1 MKSTPQTPVYLLLLT
16 TLLLATEAFGN
27 QPNRV
32 AVKAKASE
40 EYIKSRAEDPTK
52 KIQTYHVLKGKYFG
66 GNTDDPSMEAVTFL
80 EIAENMAANL
90 RRQNFV
96 TEPDP
101 EKGDLLIMVHYG
113 ATDYD
118 ADYMELMAVD
128 SLDDLGF
135 GSGTDTSE
143 FEEFEAEEAFA
154 ADFAAMRAF
163 NEGGQ
168 MSMLFKSKLLGLEE
182 MFDDRA
188 SNQDVYEFR
197 DMVSEER
204 YFVFLVAFDLPAY
217 RKGEKKVMWTTRY
230 SMRAIGQPFDVA
242 IGELNYVAG
251 NFFGKNLDGL
261 YSRRATDDSEVRI
274 GEIEV
279 LGQEE
284 EEAPEEPTRN

>member
-1 MKSTPQTPVYLLLLT
+1 MKSAHQIPIYLLLLS
-16 TLLLATEAFGN
+16 TLLFAAEAFGAK
-27 QPNRV
+27 PNRV
-32 AVKAKASE
+32 AVKAKASP
-40 EYIKSRAEDPTK
+40 EYIKSRAEDPSN

-90 RRQNFV
+90 RRQNYL
-96 TEPDP
+96 TETDPD
-101 EKGDLLIMVHYG
+101 KGDLLIMVHYG

-118 ADYMELMAVD
+118 ADYMELMGID
-128 SLDDLGF
+128 SLEDLGF

-143 FEEFEAEEAFA
+143 FDEFEAEEAFA
-154 ADFAAMRAF
+154 ADFFAMQSF
-163 NEGGQ
+163 NEGNQ

-182 MFDDRA
+182 MFDERA

-217 RKGEKKVMWTTRY
+217 RKGEKKVLWTTRY

-261 YSRRATDDSEVRI
+261 YSRRATDDSEVKI

-284 EEAPEEPTRN
+284 EETD

>member
-1 MKSTPQTPVYLLLLT
+1 MKSAHQTPIYLLLLSA
-16 TLLLATEAFGN
+16 LLFAAEAFGAK
-27 QPNRV
+27 PNRV
-32 AVKAKASE
+32 AVKAKASPD
-40 EYIKSRAEDPTK
+40 YIKSLAEDPSN

-90 RRQNFV
+90 RRQNYL
-96 TEPDP
+96 TETDPD
-101 EKGDLLIMVHYG
+101 KGDLLIMVHYG
-113 ATDYD
+113 ATNYD
-118 ADYMELMAVD
+118 ADYMELMGID
-128 SLDDLGF
+128 SLEDLGF

-143 FEEFEAEEAFA
+143 FDEFEAEEAFA
-154 ADFAAMRAF
+154 ADFFAMQAF

-168 MSMLFKSKLLGLEE
+168 MNLLFKSKLLGLEE

-188 SNQDVYEFR
+188 SSQDIYEFR

-217 RKGEKKVMWTTRY
+217 RNGEKKVLWTTRY

-261 YSRRATDDSEVRI
+261 YSRRATDDSEVKI

-284 EEAPEEPTRN
+284 EETD

>member
-1 MKSTPQTPVYLLLLT
+1 MKSAHQTPVYLLLLS
-16 TLLLATEAFGN
+16 TLLFAVEAFGN
-27 QPNRV
+27 KPNRV

-40 EYIKSRAEDPTK
+40 EYIKSRAEDPSK
-52 KIQTYHVLKGKYFG
+52 KIQTYHVIKGKYFG

-80 EIAENMAANL
+80 EIAENMSANL
-90 RRQNFV
+90 RRQNFF
-96 TEPDP
+96 TETDPD
-101 EKGDLLIMVHYG
+101 KGDLLIMVNYG
-113 ATDYD
+113 ATNYD
-118 ADYMELMAVD
+118 ADYMELMGID
-128 SLDDLGF
+128 SLEDLGF
-135 GSGTDTSE
+135 GTETDTSE
-143 FEEFEAEEAFA
+143 FDEFEAEEAFA
-154 ADFAAMRAF
+154 ADFLAMQAF
-163 NEGGQ
+163 NEGGR
-168 MSMLFKSKLLGLEE
+168 MSMMFKSKLLGLEE

-188 SNQDVYEFR
+188 TNQDVYEFR

-261 YSRRATDDSEVRI
+261 YSRRATDESEVRI

-284 EEAPEEPTRN
+284 EEAPEAPIRN

>member
-1 MKSTPQTPVYLLLLT
+1 MKSTHQTPIYLLLLSA
-16 TLLLATEAFGN
+16 LLFTAEAFGTK
-27 QPNRV
+27 PNRV
-32 AVKAKASE
+32 AVKAKASP
-40 EYIKSRAEDPTK
+40 EYIKSRAEDPSN

-90 RRQNFV
+90 RRQNYL
-96 TEPDP
+96 TEIDPD
-101 EKGDLLIMVHYG
+101 KGDLLIMVHYG
-113 ATDYD
+113 ATNYD
-118 ADYMELMAVD
+118 ADYMELMGID

-143 FEEFEAEEAFA
+143 FDEFEAEEAFA
-154 ADFAAMRAF
+154 ADFFAMQGF
-163 NEGGQ
+163 NEGNQ

-188 SNQDVYEFR
+188 SDQDVYEFR

-217 RKGEKKVMWTTRY
+217 RKGEKKVLWTTRY

-261 YSRRATDDSEVRI
+261 YSRRATDDSEVKI

-284 EEAPEEPTRN
+284 EETD

>member
-1 MKSTPQTPVYLLLLT
+1 MKSARKTSIYLLLLSA
-16 TLLLATEAFGN
+16 LFLATQVFGAR
-27 QPNRV
+27 PNRV

-40 EYIKSRAEDPTK
+40 EYIKDRAGDPSK

-90 RRQNFV
+90 RRQNFI
-96 TEPDP
+96 TETDP

-113 ATDYD
+113 ATNYD
-118 ADYMELMAVD
+118 ADYMELMGVD
-128 SLDDLGF
+128 SLEDLGF
-135 GSGTDTSE
+135 GTGTDTSD
-143 FEEFEAEEAFA
+143 FDEFEAEEAFA
-154 ADFAAMRAF
+154 ADFFAMQAF

-168 MSMLFKSKLLGLEE
+168 MNLMFKSKLLGLEE

-217 RKGEKKVMWTTRY
+217 RKGEKKVLWTTRY

-284 EEAPEEPTRN
+284 EEETD

>member
-1 MKSTPQTPVYLLLLT
+1 MKSAHQTPVYILLLS
-16 TLLLATEAFGN
+16 TLLFAVEAFGN
-27 QPNRV
+27 KPNRV

-40 EYIKSRAEDPTK
+40 EYIKSRAEDPSK
-52 KIQTYHVLKGKYFG
+52 KIQTYHVIKGKYFG

-80 EIAENMAANL
+80 EIAENMSANL
-90 RRQNFV
+90 RRQNFF
-96 TEPDP
+96 TETDPD
-101 EKGDLLIMVHYG
+101 KGDLLIMVNYG
-113 ATDYD
+113 ATNYD
-118 ADYMELMAVD
+118 ADYMELMGID
-128 SLDDLGF
+128 SLEDLGF
-135 GSGTDTSE
+135 GTETDTSE
-143 FEEFEAEEAFA
+143 FDEFEAEEAFA
-154 ADFAAMRAF
+154 ADFLAMQAF
-163 NEGGQ
+163 NEGGR
-168 MSMLFKSKLLGLEE
+168 MSMMFKSKLLGLEE

-188 SNQDVYEFR
+188 TNQDIYEFR

-261 YSRRATDDSEVRI
+261 YSRRATDESEVRI

-284 EEAPEEPTRN
+284 AEETD

>member
-1 MKSTPQTPVYLLLLT
+1 MKSAHQTPVYLLLLS
-16 TLLLATEAFGN
+16 TLLFAVEAFGN
-27 QPNRV
+27 KPNRV

-40 EYIKSRAEDPTK
+40 EYIKSRAEDPSK
-52 KIQTYHVLKGKYFG
+52 KIQTYHVIKGKYFG

-80 EIAENMAANL
+80 EIAENMSANL
-90 RRQNFV
+90 RRQNFF
-96 TEPDP
+96 TETDPD
-101 EKGDLLIMVHYG
+101 KGDLLIMVNYG
-113 ATDYD
+113 ATNYD
-118 ADYMELMAVD
+118 ADYMELMGID
-128 SLDDLGF
+128 SLEDLGF
-135 GSGTDTSE
+135 GTETDTSE
-143 FEEFEAEEAFA
+143 FDEFEAEEAFA
-154 ADFAAMRAF
+154 ADFLAMQAF
-163 NEGGQ
+163 NEGGR
-168 MSMLFKSKLLGLEE
+168 MSMMFKSKLLGLEE

-188 SNQDVYEFR
+188 TNQDVYEFR

-284 EEAPEEPTRN
+284 AEETD

>member
-1 MKSTPQTPVYLLLLT
+1 MKSAHQTSIYLLLLSA
-16 TLLLATEAFGN
+16 LLFAAGAFGN

-32 AVKAKASE
+32 AVKAKASP
-40 EYIKSRAEDPTK
+40 EYIKSRAADPSK
-52 KIQTYHVLKGKYFG
+52 KIQTYHVIKGKYFG

-96 TEPDP
+96 AEPDP
-101 EKGDLLIMVHYG
+101 DKGDLLILVNYG

-118 ADYMELMAVD
+118 ADYMELMGVD

-135 GSGTDTSE
+135 GTETDTSE
-143 FEEFEAEEAFA
+143 FDEFEAEEAFA
-154 ADFAAMRAF
+154 ADFMAMRAF
-163 NEGGQ
+163 NEGGR

-188 SNQDVYEFR
+188 TDQDVYEFR

-284 EEAPEEPTRN
+284 AEETD

>member
-1 MKSTPQTPVYLLLLT
+1 MKSSHQTPFYLLLLSA
-16 TLLLATEAFGN
+16 LLFATAAFGDRS
-27 QPNRV
+27 NRV
-32 AVKAKASE
+32 AVKAKASP
-40 EYIKSRAEDPTK
+40 EYIKSQAADSSD
-52 KIQTYHVLKGKYFG
+52 KIQTYHVVKGRYFG
-66 GNTDDPSMEAVTFL
+66 GNTNDPSMEAVTFL
-80 EIAENMAANL
+80 EIAENLAANL

-101 EKGDLLIMVHYG
+101 DKGDMLILVNYG

-118 ADYMELMAVD
+118 ADYMEVMGID
-128 SLDDLGF
+128 SLEDLGF
-135 GSGTDTSE
+135 GASTDTSE
-143 FEEFEAEEAFA
+143 FDEFEAEEAFA
-154 ADFAAMRAF
+154 ADFLAMQAF

-168 MSMLFKSKLLGLEE
+168 MNMIFKSKLLGLEE

-188 SNQDVYEFR
+188 SDQDVYEFR

-204 YFVFLVAFDLPAY
+204 YFIFLVAFDLPAY
-217 RKGEKKVMWTTRY
+217 RKGEKKVLWTTRY

-251 NFFGKNLDGL
+251 NFYGKNLDGL

-279 LGQEE
+279 LGTEE
-284 EEAPEEPTRN
+284 DETSEAQN

>member
-1 MKSTPQTPVYLLLLT
+1 MKSAHQTSIYLLLLSA
-16 TLLLATEAFGN
+16 LFFATEAFSAR
-27 QPNRV
+27 PNRV

-40 EYIKSRAEDPTK
+40 EYIKDRAGDPSK

-90 RRQNFV
+90 RRQNFI
-96 TEPDP
+96 TETDP

-118 ADYMELMAVD
+118 ADYMELMGVD

-143 FEEFEAEEAFA
+143 MDEFEAEEAFA

-188 SNQDVYEFR
+188 TDQDVYEFR

-217 RKGEKKVMWTTRY
+217 RKGEKKVLWTTRY

-284 EEAPEEPTRN
+284 EEAPIRN